1 MLVDTSNNITFNNN
15 VFYWARKFLA
25 LIYQVDN
32 YNFTNNFLAEA
43 RKRPELNL
51 EGTLTV
57 DDIACYEQ
65 YVPIN
70 YANGKVSVTSNLAQ
84 GCMG

>member
-1 MLVDTSNNITFNNN
+1 M
-15 VFYWARKFLA
+15 
-25 LIYQVDN
+25 
-32 YNFTNNFLAEA
+32 AEA
-43 RKRPELNL
+43 RKRSELNL

-65 YVPIN
+65 YVPID

-84 GCMG
+84 GCMGEGFVFPFAPCEYLTTYNFYGNTAGSCEVAFMLGQL